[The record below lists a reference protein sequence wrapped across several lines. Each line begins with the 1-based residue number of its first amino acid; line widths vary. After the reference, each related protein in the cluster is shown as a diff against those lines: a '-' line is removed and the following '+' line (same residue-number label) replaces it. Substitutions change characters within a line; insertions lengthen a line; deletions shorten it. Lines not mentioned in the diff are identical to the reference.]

1 MFKNKDRRGRE
12 DSIIHHQNLYF
23 VRLSKYIK
31 IQFEIRKRF
40 VVEDLAIDSMFYCL
54 RNLHHHLCM
63 FQVAATLAAS
73 TLAMIVGANVALSS
87 SIIPILLKDGELV
100 QDFTEA
106 SWIGNL
112 FSSEATLLIKIS
124 VRKKR

>member
-1 MFKNKDRRGRE
+1 
-12 DSIIHHQNLYF
+12 
-23 VRLSKYIK
+23 
-31 IQFEIRKRF
+31 
-40 VVEDLAIDSMFYCL
+40 
-54 RNLHHHLCM
+54 M

-106 SWIGNL
+106 SWIGN
-112 FSSEATLLIKIS
+112 FYSSEATL
-124 VRKKR
+124 